1 MFTQTSSFL
10 AYVFYS
16 TVSVTCCCWSC
27 ILLLSPRW
35 AVSRSFICS
44 LLHAAHCVL
53 HLLST
58 LRQYQKKAIQSRT
71 NTRVSVK
78 SNESGSF
85 CRIRTS
91 WRVHCVPMESTV
103 REQICKVRMP
113 VAKFISFRYSIVLRR
128 WVVFFQ
134 GFKGISS
141 TMTIKYAGVHS
152 RRLVRRLLQTRDYS
166 FERKNP
172 IHGNYSVYRF
182 NRTSFYHHLTRCLP
196 KSPWH
201 SYNFHPKQ
209 LGASLARHSPMKHKS
224 DSILLWL
231 LTTSL
236 GISCMATNQSFA
248 DRDSQRSA
256 LG

>member
-1 MFTQTSSFL
+1 MQL
-10 AYVFYS
+10 IVFY
-16 TVSVTCCCWSC
+16 
-27 ILLLSPRW
+27 IYYPLS
-35 AVSRSFICS
+35 A
-44 LLHAAHCVL
+44 
-53 HLLST
+53 
-58 LRQYQKKAIQSRT
+58 
-71 NTRVSVK
+71 NTRKKPFRVEPIQEFQSSPTNLVPFVALGLLGVFIACRWKAPCVNKFARYACLWRNLFLFDIPPFSVD
-78 SNESGSF
+78 GWF
-85 CRIRTS
+85 
-91 WRVHCVPMESTV
+91 
-103 REQICKVRMP
+103 
-113 VAKFISFRYSIVLRR
+113 
-128 WVVFFQ
+128 FFQ

-152 RRLVRRLLQTRDYS
+152 RRLIRRLLQTSDYS